1 MNHMKKNVLLI
12 VLALIAIS
20 CTERNINN
28 LSLSGHVEGIES
40 GTVYLQKFRNKFF
53 FVIDSAEIV
62 NGQFSFSKNVEL
74 PEIYGLSVDTLKG
87 SFLVFFDENQ
97 ATVALDSS
105 RNYRNSKITGSKLH
119 DLYAAYKEQR
129 SVAIDSFIREHPTSL
144 VSAYALY
151 RDFSY
156 RLSPDEIRSNIQL
169 LDSSLWSTPYVQQ
182 LEELI
187 PTLEEVAVGNP
198 APDFRVNNSEG
209 TAVNFSDHIGKN
221 KYLFLDFWA
230 SWCGPCRRENP
241 NIVSAY
247 QKYNEKGFDVFAVS
261 LDRDRESWLAA
272 IEKDSLTWTQVS
284 DLQLWDSG
292 PAKLYGVRAIP
303 ANFLIDANGIIVAK
317 NLKGEELHET
327 LEELLN

>member
-1 MNHMKKNVLLI
+1 MSKHLLF
-12 VLALIAIS
+12 LAIAFAAMS
-20 CTERNINN
+20 CNEKHN
-28 LSLSGHVEGIES
+28 LSVTGHVEGVES

-62 NGQFSFSKNVEL
+62 HGQFHFSKNVEL
-74 PEIYGLSVDTLKG
+74 PEIYGLSLDTLKS
-87 SFLVFFDENQ
+87 SFLVFFDENP

-105 RNYRNSKITGSKLH
+105 RNYRNSKIKGSELH
-119 DLYAAYKEQR
+119 DLYAAYKEQH
-129 SVAIDSFIREHPTSL
+129 SVAIDSFIRQHPASL

-156 RLSPDEIRSNIQL
+156 RLSPDEIRYNIQL
-169 LDSSLWSTPYVQQ
+169 LDSSLWNTPYVQQ

-247 QKYNEKGFDVFAVS
+247 QKYKDKGFDIFAVS
-261 LDRDRESWLAA
+261 LDRDKNSWLAA
-272 IEKDSLTWTQVS
+272 IEKDRLTWTQVS

-292 PAKLYGVRAIP
+292 PAKIYGVRAIP
-303 ANFLIDANGIIVAK
+303 ANFLIDENGIIVAK
-317 NLKGEELHET
+317 NLKGEELHKT

>member
-1 MNHMKKNVLLI
+1 MKKFVLFLVSVFVTLSCSDKNNPLI
-12 VLALIAIS
+12 
-20 CTERNINN
+20 
-28 LSLSGHVEGIES
+28 SGNVEGVES
-40 GTVYLQKFRNKFF
+40 GTVYLQKFRNKYF

-62 NGQFSFSKNVEL
+62 NGQFSFSNNVEL
-74 PEIYGLSVDTLKG
+74 PEIYGLTVDTLKG
-87 SFLVFFDENQ
+87 SFLVFLDENP
-97 ATVALDSS
+97 ATVQLDST
-105 RNYRNSKITGSKLH
+105 RNYRNTTIEGSELH
-119 DLYAAYKEQR
+119 DLYASYKKQR
-129 SVAIDSFIREHPTSL
+129 SIDIDSFIQQHPASL

-156 RLSPDEIRSNIQL
+156 RLSPAEIRSNIQL
-169 LDSSLWSTPYVQQ
+169 LDSTLWSTPYVQL

-198 APDFRVNNSEG
+198 APDFRVNDSGGNPVSL
-209 TAVNFSDHIGKN
+209 SDHFGKD

-247 QKYNEKGFDVFAVS
+247 QKYKDRGFDVFAVS

-272 IEKDSLTWTQVS
+272 IEKDNLTWTQVS
-284 DLQLWDSG
+284 DLLLWDSG

-303 ANFLIDANGIIVAK
+303 SNFLIDENGIIVAK
-317 NLKGEELHET
+317 NLRGEELDKT
-327 LEELLN
+327 LEDLLRDK